1 MYLTNISV
9 AHISKLVASLKTSSD
24 RQNTML
30 KMKRLKKI
38 LIFTG
43 ALIALFV
50 LIYLSIFWTTKYWF
64 SDNYKFGQY
73 TLYTNSKF
81 DNSSEFLEKIDQRL
95 RACEL
100 YDEKLEHN
108 IYLFSSERKFK
119 FYATVAGSGYPA
131 QGFNMN
137 AFNKIYISRPFIEQ
151 VHSDRKS
158 ANKIVPYS
166 AMEGNIEETICHEI
180 IHSFVYNKIGS
191 KRASSL
197 PTWKQEGYAEY
208 AANLLPKS
216 IDTTYN
222 FKNRVEL
229 YKDTSFWEGNQFI
242 FEYYEAEILVEF
254 LIDIKKMTFDQLMA
268 DTFTYDIAVKEL
280 NEYKF

>member
-1 MYLTNISV
+1 MLCASPASGGSIKNWVMFEHGASQCVSAVFAGPAQSIRP
-9 AHISKLVASLKTSSD
+9 LVASLKTSSD

-180 IHSFVYNKIGS
+180 IHSFV
-191 KRASSL
+191 SSL
-197 PTWKQEGYAEY
+197 QL
-208 AANLLPKS
+208 ANAK
-216 IDTTYN
+216 
-222 FKNRVEL
+222 
-229 YKDTSFWEGNQFI
+229 
-242 FEYYEAEILVEF
+242 
-254 LIDIKKMTFDQLMA
+254 
-268 DTFTYDIAVKEL
+268 
-280 NEYKF
+280 

>member
-1 MYLTNISV
+1 
-9 AHISKLVASLKTSSD
+9 
-24 RQNTML
+24 ML

-180 IHSFVYNKIGS
+180 IHLF
-191 KRASSL
+191 
-197 PTWKQEGYAEY
+197 T
-208 AANLLPKS
+208 
-216 IDTTYN
+216 
-222 FKNRVEL
+222 
-229 YKDTSFWEGNQFI
+229 
-242 FEYYEAEILVEF
+242 
-254 LIDIKKMTFDQLMA
+254 IK
-268 DTFTYDIAVKEL
+268 
-280 NEYKF
+280 

>member
-1 MYLTNISV
+1 M
-9 AHISKLVASLKTSSD
+9 ASLKTSSD

>member
-1 MYLTNISV
+1 
-9 AHISKLVASLKTSSD
+9 
-24 RQNTML
+24 
-30 KMKRLKKI
+30 MKRLKKI
-38 LIFTG
+38 LIRT
-43 ALIALFV
+43 AILITIFV

-81 DNSSEFLEKIDQRL
+81 DNSSEFLDKIDQRL

-108 IYLFSSERKFK
+108 IYLFSSESKFK
-119 FYATVAGSGYPA
+119 FFATIAGSGYPA

-158 ANKIVPYS
+158 ANKLVPYS

-180 IHSFVYNKIGS
+180 IHSFVYNKLGN

-208 AANLLPKS
+208 AANLLPKRN
-216 IDTTYN
+216 DTTYN

-229 YKDTSFWEGNQFI
+229 YKDTSFWEGNQFV

-254 LIDIKKMTFDQLMA
+254 LIDIKKMTFEQLMA
-268 DTFTYDIAVKEL
+268 DTFTYEMALKKL
-280 NEYKF
+280 NEYSFG